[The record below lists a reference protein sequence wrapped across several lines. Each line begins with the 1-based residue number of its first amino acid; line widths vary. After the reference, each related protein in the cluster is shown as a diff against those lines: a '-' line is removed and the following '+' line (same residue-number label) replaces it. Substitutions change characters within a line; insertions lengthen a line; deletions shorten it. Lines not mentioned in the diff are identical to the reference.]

1 MNVFLV
7 DSRTA
12 GVLALVIF
20 LYPASIDDPIEL
32 TGRNL
37 LTERLPVPPPHPLRS
52 DAANCT
58 RCAAKKKPLALKLY
72 KKFRSTMPRAA
83 STATTMGWWIKYINN
98 EFLPSGSSG
107 LARAGALSASRP
119 PLP

>member
-37 LTERLPVPPPHPLRS
+37 RTDLFLIRPPHPLRTN
-52 DAANCT
+52 AGNCNCST
-58 RCAAKKKPLALKLY
+58 KKKIPLALKLY
-72 KKFRSTMPRAA
+72 KKFRSTMPKAA